1 MLNKSLKSVEMTHLE
16 YSLGKDG
23 GGIPKE
29 TIRKRERETDR
40 ENILTNCMFVSTV
53 KVGWIKLL
61 TFFKMLLVIKPVII
75 GKHTELPI

>member
-23 GGIPKE
+23 GVQKE